1 MAGKKA
7 KSGDKAR
14 GKKLTVKKRV
24 IKDLDTLKG
33 GGIQGG
39 AIAAEQFTKAR

>member
-7 KSGDKAR
+7 KSGGKAR

-24 IKDLDTLKG
+24 IKDLDAVKG

-39 AIAAEQFTKAR
+39 RLNEQFTKAR